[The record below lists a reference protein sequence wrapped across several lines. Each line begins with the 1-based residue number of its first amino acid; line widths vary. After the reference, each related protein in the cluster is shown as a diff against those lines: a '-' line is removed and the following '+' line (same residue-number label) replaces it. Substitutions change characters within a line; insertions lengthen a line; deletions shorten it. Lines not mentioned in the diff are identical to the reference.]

1 MATYYAGFVPDKGG
15 YSVLF
20 PDFLGCNSD
29 GDTLEGAVFRAAEAL
44 EGHIGA
50 MLDDGDAIPQAMDRE
65 NALAAF
71 RGQYAGLGIGPL
83 PEGVEFLPIPVP
95 EFDVRVK
102 KVAVSFSGYRLDM
115 IDRKAKELG
124 MTRSGFLGEAAAAY
138 DIRERRV

>member
-1 MATYYAGFVPDKGG
+1 MATYYAGFVPDEGG

-29 GDTLEGAVFRAAEAL
+29 GDTLEEAVGRAAEAL

-50 MLDDGDAIPQAMDRE
+50 MLGDGDAIPQAMGRE
-65 NALAAF
+65 DALEAF
-71 RGQYAGLGIGPL
+71 RGQYAGLDIGPL

-102 KVAVSFSGYRLDM
+102 KVAVSFSGHRLDM
-115 IDRKAKELG
+115 IDRKARELG

-138 DIRERRV
+138 DTKERRA

>member
-1 MATYYAGFVPDKGG
+1 MATYYAGFIPDEGG

-20 PDFLGCNSD
+20 PDFPGCNSD
-29 GDTLEGAVFRAAEAL
+29 GDTLEEAVFRASEAL

-50 MLDDGDAIPQAMDRE
+50 MLGDGDAIPQAMDRE
-65 NALAAF
+65 NALEAF

-83 PEGVEFLPIPVP
+83 PDGVEFLPIPVP

-115 IDRKAKELG
+115 IDRKARALG
-124 MTRSGFLGEAAAAY
+124 MTRSGFLGTAAEAY
-138 DIRERRV
+138 PVRESV